1 MTKKILIVKHTS
13 FSGDDDLVVIGQ
25 FTSKDHAR
33 AYLATMQAAVLDVF
47 AGTGPDKFYTDEDYY
62 QVVGIDF
69 AALEL
74 DPEPNIDQDE
84 D

>member
-1 MTKKILIVKHTS
+1 MIVKHTS
-13 FSGDDDLVVIGQ
+13 FGGEDDLEVIGQ

-33 AYLATMQAAVLDVF
+33 AYLAKLEDAGVGDCTCLDE
-47 AGTGPDKFYTDEDYY
+47 FYTDDEYY
-62 QVVGIDF
+62 QVVVIDF

>member
-13 FSGDDDLVVIGQ
+13 FTGDDDLVVIGQ

-33 AYLATMQAAVLDVF
+33 AYLATMQAAEIGDS
-47 AGTGPDKFYTDEDYY
+47 TGPDKFYTDEDYY